1 MGYPPFSKIINIG
14 ISSTKEDKL
23 IKTAEKLFQAVKRDY
38 IEVYG
43 PNRSLVYKVKDRYR
57 ENIFIKGSKK
67 NIDYYKKELEKIL
80 ADFDDEGCRIVVDI
94 DPVNLI

>member
-1 MGYPPFSKIINIG
+1 M
-14 ISSTKEDKL
+14 L
-23 IKTAEKLFQAVKRDY
+23 
-38 IEVYG
+38 EVYG

-80 ADFDDEGCRIVVDI
+80 TDLMMKGAE
-94 DPVNLI
+94 